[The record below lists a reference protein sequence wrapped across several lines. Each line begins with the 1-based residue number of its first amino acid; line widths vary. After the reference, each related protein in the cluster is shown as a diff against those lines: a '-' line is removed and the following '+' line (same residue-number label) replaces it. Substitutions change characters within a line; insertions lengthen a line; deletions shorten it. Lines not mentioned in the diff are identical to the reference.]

1 MTTATATR
9 HRKTTG
15 TTLDRSALLRAL
27 TTVGA
32 AVQKTGVKPIL
43 QNVLL
48 HDGMLTATD
57 LELRIDCDIDYH
69 DEPLVLPHS
78 RLLAILRESKH
89 PEVTLLPS
97 GTSCTVKVGRSEWKL
112 PTEDAGEFPVWEP
125 EATTPMPVLP
135 VDQFARAV
143 RSVAYACDA
152 ESSRYALGAVLFEV
166 SRDRGQCYV
175 AASDGRRL
183 SVATMP
189 LPVSRDVDDANLLVP
204 QRAMVAI
211 QSIAASHEKDGSGI
225 DFTSTKS
232 EIVAKFKGERV
243 FARLVEGRFPRWR
256 DVFPDR
262 DAHKFIVIGETL
274 ASATRAAAIV
284 TTEQSKGVLY
294 SFGKEVL
301 TLTAR
306 SSEHGESSVEFD
318 MVESGGISSVKLDP
332 HFVSDVLRAFATL
345 DGEPTVTIEAAGPGD
360 AVVFL
365 YGEDDEY
372 RSVIMPLATE

>member
-1 MTTATATR
+1 
-9 HRKTTG
+9 
-15 TTLDRSALLRAL
+15 
-27 TTVGA
+27 
-32 AVQKTGVKPIL
+32 
-43 QNVLL
+43 
-48 HDGMLTATD
+48 
-57 LELRIDCDIDYH
+57 
-69 DEPLVLPHS
+69 
-78 RLLAILRESKH
+78 
-89 PEVTLLPS
+89 
-97 GTSCTVKVGRSEWKL
+97 
-112 PTEDAGEFPVWEP
+112 
-125 EATTPMPVLP
+125 
-135 VDQFARAV
+135 
-143 RSVAYACDA
+143 
-152 ESSRYALGAVLFEV
+152 
-166 SRDRGQCYV
+166 
-175 AASDGRRL
+175 
-183 SVATMP
+183 
-189 LPVSRDVDDANLLVP
+189 
-204 QRAMVAI
+204 MVAI

-294 SFGKEVL
+294 SFGTEVL

-318 MVESGGISSVKLDP
+318 MVESRGISSVKLDP

-365 YGEDDEY
+365 YGEDAEY